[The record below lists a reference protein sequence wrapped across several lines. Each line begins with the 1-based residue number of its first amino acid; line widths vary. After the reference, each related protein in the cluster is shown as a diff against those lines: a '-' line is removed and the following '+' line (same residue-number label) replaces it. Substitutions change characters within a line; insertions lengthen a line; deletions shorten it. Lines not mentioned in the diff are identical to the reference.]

1 MARTPARCDGLCRV
15 PRRCDLSPAGQGRRA
30 IGLRTSREEPGSTAK
45 NTGAATRFP
54 LVAASATQAHAH
66 PKDPLARPLTL
77 ASGSN
82 HLVARGCAG
91 SRSVPLFRPLGKP
104 VTNLSCG
111 LGTITHN
118 GCCWNDPQ
126 AKWDLVQQSASQ
138 HDQIS
143 RSFRRIRHSG
153 MMALPGFAPKVGS
166 RRDRRIGKGRSACS
180 PIRSSELRQT
190 NLAELRYRVFAKQ
203 QFRGKSCGSSSRD
216 HPSLAETFGDN
227 SLEIPCQI
235 PLSKMMFKSTAFIA
249 AQSVTQSVKRFP

>member
-1 MARTPARCDGLCRV
+1 MSPWLELLLDVMAFAGFLAVATYHR
-15 PRRCDLSPAGQGRRA
+15 AGQGRRA

-143 RSFRRIRHSG
+143 RSFRGIRRSGNLGDRSPRICAQS
-153 MMALPGFAPKVGS
+153 GS
-166 RRDRRIGKGRSACS
+166 R
-180 PIRSSELRQT
+180 
-190 NLAELRYRVFAKQ
+190 
-203 QFRGKSCGSSSRD
+203 
-216 HPSLAETFGDN
+216 
-227 SLEIPCQI
+227 
-235 PLSKMMFKSTAFIA
+235 
-249 AQSVTQSVKRFP
+249 